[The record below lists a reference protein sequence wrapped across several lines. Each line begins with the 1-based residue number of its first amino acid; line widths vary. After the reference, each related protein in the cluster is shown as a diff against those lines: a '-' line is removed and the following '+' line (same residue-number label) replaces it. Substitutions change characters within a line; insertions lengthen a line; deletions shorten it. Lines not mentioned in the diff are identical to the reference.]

1 MATPA
6 HIIEQTLATE
16 RVALNDL
23 EKRLLNEYQKGL
35 PLSPTPFAEIAEH
48 LGTSEALVLQILSR
62 LQERGVISRIGPV
75 FRPKRIGVSTLAALS
90 VPEHDL
96 ARVAGIVNRQPEV
109 NHNYEREHHFNLW
122 FVVTAPGP
130 EQLMATLS
138 KIEQESGYAVLNL
151 PLEKQYHIDLGF
163 PLWC

>member
-16 RVALNDL
+16 PVELNDL